1 MVVCTPGRVLSARK
15 KRGGIMNEEEDWIP
29 LLSPMKLKDFTA
41 EGFKNYVRGLFRK
54 KAKKEKVIRL
64 KKPKP
69 PFVISLTKKGNLS
82 FKVNRDPK
90 WLSAQE
96 IEGIAKIYEKP
107 VNEVWV
113 LAMKKKIV
121 IVPTKE
127 AGEGLKGRKE
137 I

>member
-1 MVVCTPGRVLSARK
+1 
-15 KRGGIMNEEEDWIP
+15 MNEEDDWIP

-41 EGFKNYVRGLFRK
+41 EGFKSYVRGLFRK